1 MNQKKAK
8 ELRKAVRMFC
18 QAQEQTMPYRQLV
31 VALTA
36 GRPLPGVDASTLKRT
51 LKGHID
57 HEQEGA
63 YPVYTVVNS
72 RQSFRGLY
80 RALKKAARK

>member
-51 LKGHID
+51 KGQID
-57 HEQEGA
+57 PEQEG
-63 YPVYTVVNS
+63 VYTVYTAVNS